1 MATAKAKR
9 RRNLKQPD
17 TPTFERF
24 PVYNGKKFPVYQA
37 LFNLNLAFQSLAYEI
52 ERLDDHE
59 AISLQTLRLYR
70 ATAEEL
76 RSAINHRITGVLL
89 GREEEDWYQY
99 GKQRIAIEH
108 EINKQ
113 E

>member
-1 MATAKAKR
+1 MAVTKAKR
-9 RRNLKQPD
+9 RRNLKQHD
-17 TPTFERF
+17 TPTFEDF
-24 PVYNGKKFPVYQA
+24 PIYKGPKFPVYQA
-37 LFNLNLAFQSLAYEI
+37 LFNLNLAFQSFAYEI

-59 AISLQTLRLYR
+59 AIPLETLRLYR

-99 GKQRIAIEH
+99 GKKRIAIEQ
-108 EINKQ
+108 EINK
-113 E
+113 EE